1 MRKLTPD
8 ARTLSGKE
16 QLEALMAGPGA
27 SALGVLLGMR
37 LSFVGDGIADFI
49 ARPTTDH
56 YNPGMT
62 LHGGY
67 AATLIDSALGC
78 AVQTKLPPGTRY
90 GTVELKVN
98 YVRAVTVDNGAL
110 TCRAEVL
117 HSGRRLATAE
127 ARVVDAQGKLVAHG
141 SGTFMI
147 QPEGDAG

>member
-1 MRKLTPD
+1 M
-8 ARTLSGKE
+8 
-16 QLEALMAGPGA
+16 
-27 SALGVLLGMR
+27 
-37 LSFVGDGIADFI
+37 
-49 ARPTTDH
+49 
-56 YNPGMT
+56 
-62 LHGGY
+62 
-67 AATLIDSALGC
+67 
-78 AVQTKLPPGTRY
+78 
-90 GTVELKVN
+90 N

>member
-8 ARTLSGKE
+8 MKTLTGKQ

-27 SALGVLLGMR
+27 SALGVMLGMR
-37 LSFVGDGIADFI
+37 LTEIGDGYAQFI
-49 ARPTTDH
+49 GMPTENH

-78 AVQTKLPPGTRY
+78 AVQTRLPAGTRY

-98 YVRAVTVDNGAL
+98 YVRAVTVANGVL

-117 HSGRRLATAE
+117 HSGRSLATAE
-127 ARVVDAQGKLVAHG
+127 ARVVDAHGTLVAHG
-141 SGTFMI
+141 SGTFMVKSG
-147 QPEGDAG
+147 PET